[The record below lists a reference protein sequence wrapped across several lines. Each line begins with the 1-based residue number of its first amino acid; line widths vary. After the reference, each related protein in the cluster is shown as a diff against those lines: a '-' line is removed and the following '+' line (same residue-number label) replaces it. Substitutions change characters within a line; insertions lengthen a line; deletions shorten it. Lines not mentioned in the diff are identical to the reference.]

1 MSNEQVNPFDD
12 ESQDFFV
19 LKNAL
24 GQYSLW
30 PDFAAVPAGWN
41 KVFGPESHA
50 RCLEY
55 IELNWLDIR
64 VTQSVH

>member
-12 ESQDFFV
+12 ESQDFLV

-30 PDFAAVPAGWN
+30 PDFAAVPVGWSS
-41 KVFGPESHA
+41 VLGPEGHA

-64 VTQSVH
+64 VTQ